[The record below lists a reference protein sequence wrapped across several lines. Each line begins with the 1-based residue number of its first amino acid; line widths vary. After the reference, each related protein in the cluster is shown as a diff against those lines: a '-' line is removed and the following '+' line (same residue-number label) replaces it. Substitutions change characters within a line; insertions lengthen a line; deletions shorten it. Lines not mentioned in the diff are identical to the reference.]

1 MTEQE
6 IPISLQMETKME
18 NRDVVVVVRG
28 LKKGDL
34 FMVPVYRETKTGPEP
49 KELSHWELRIAV
61 RDVANIETWASENE
75 NT

>member
-1 MTEQE
+1 
-6 IPISLQMETKME
+6 ME
-18 NRDVVVVVRG
+18 NRDAIVVIRG

-34 FMVPVYRETKTGPEP
+34 LMVPVYREAKNGPVL

-61 RDVANIETWASENE
+61 RDVANIESWVSENE